1 MFERFVRL
9 DGARDVPGSGLGL
22 FIAKSLVALNG
33 GRLRL
38 AEAEGGGTLFEIALP
53 RSAA

>member
-1 MFERFVRL
+1 
-9 DGARDVPGSGLGL
+9 
-22 FIAKSLVALNG
+22 LNG

-38 AEAEGGGTLFEIALP
+38 ADAAGGGTLFEIALP